1 MATNFFRSLAVRL
14 PHDSCGELFR
24 HGNVQFYIV
33 FSKHY
38 SYAHS
43 NKRRDDSN
51 GNGNEYKRVHMVYE
65 LG

>member
-14 PHDSCGELFR
+14 PHDSSGELFR

-51 GNGNEYKRVHMVYE
+51 GNGNEYKRVHNG
-65 LG
+65 L